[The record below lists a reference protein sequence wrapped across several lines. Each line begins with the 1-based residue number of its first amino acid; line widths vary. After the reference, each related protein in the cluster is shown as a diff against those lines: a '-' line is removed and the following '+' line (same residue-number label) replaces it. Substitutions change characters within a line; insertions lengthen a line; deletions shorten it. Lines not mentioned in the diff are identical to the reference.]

1 MTAAIANLS
10 SREHGSFCP
19 LNFFP
24 PLSSQQ
30 RCAQSSATALHGIFP
45 LLQISSPF
53 HSTQSTANIYFLSFH
68 LNLFINRD
76 SCPNKPPPQFVY
88 ERNLSVFTD
97 CAKLFCNASAR
108 RGMIGQVKDDA
119 MYAEWVRI
127 GDAGCRLLIAPEYKP
142 CLVQAIRRK
151 GPIHPSTT
159 SWKLQMLHSPCRI
172 DGASNSHRL
181 QSHTNSAVWP
191 KASTSPA

>member
-1 MTAAIANLS
+1 MGLRFLVPRYLS
-10 SREHGSFCP
+10 LVFTSLIFYR
-19 LNFFP
+19 
-24 PLSSQQ
+24 LSERPFVAL
-30 RCAQSSATALHGIFP
+30 RCAQSSATAFHGIFP
-45 LLQISSPF
+45 ALQISSPF

-108 RGMIGQVKDDA
+108 RGMIGQVKDDG

-127 GDAGCRLLIAPEYKP
+127 GDAGYE
-142 CLVQAIRRK
+142 K
-151 GPIHPSTT
+151 GLFIHP
-159 SWKLQMLHSPCRI
+159 P
-172 DGASNSHRL
+172 
-181 QSHTNSAVWP
+181 
-191 KASTSPA
+191 PAGN